1 MKNQQG
7 AVQFPPQFSQ
17 NNNNL
22 INNNN
27 IGPINNNFIKA
38 GDITYLVYFIYH
50 ISLSLQFLKDF
61 STSFIYI

>member
-7 AVQFPPQFSQ
+7 VVQFPPQFSQ

-22 INNNN
+22 INNNNNN

-38 GDITYLVYFIYH
+38 GDITYLVYFNIPY
-50 ISLSLQFLKDF
+50 FYK
-61 STSFIYI
+61 STVA